1 MDVDYRQVRLELD
14 EEDEKQKLP
23 DLTKFQAAS

>member
-14 EEDEKQKLP
+14 EEDEKPKLP